1 MSVMSSINTV
11 AIARA
16 DMSGAR
22 RDMSIEVGLLRETF
36 RGTIAARLKSLID
49 DKAVFRVVDCQCE
62 NLLPR

>member
-1 MSVMSSINTV
+1 
-11 AIARA
+11 
-16 DMSGAR
+16 
-22 RDMSIEVGLLRETF
+22 MSIEVGLLRETF